1 MPKAVNEVST
11 TRQWTIVTS
20 ERTRLAREELAD
32 QISRI
37 QDDELRCRLRQR
49 MAALFLFIED
59 DLQSAA
65 ADNWC

>member
-1 MPKAVNEVST
+1 MPKAANEIST
-11 TRQWTIVTS
+11 TRQWTIATS

-37 QDDELRCRLRQR
+37 QDDELRGRLRQR

-59 DLQSAA
+59 DLESSA
-65 ADNWC
+65 ADNRC